1 MYALFKIIA
10 ASIAV
15 RALFIGLAVLAVSQD
30 QKPVIVFRP
39 FGPAPRWGKGE
50 LQGRTYRNASLGIQ
64 LTPPPSL
71 EFTSPEVKG
80 APGTLPLLVTI
91 TAMSEPNASMARKVM
106 TFSSDAL
113 AYYPSTRRSTDAY
126 MLRIVRSQQN
136 NGYEQ
141 VESTS
146 QEKLGGVVFMRQDF
160 SKGDGYESIFVKAC
174 EAQALVFIFGGTDRE
189 VVDKLSKATELKID
203 PATSRCLPT
212 SGSRVQK

>member
-1 MYALFKIIA
+1 
-10 ASIAV
+10 
-15 RALFIGLAVLAVSQD
+15 
-30 QKPVIVFRP
+30 
-39 FGPAPRWGKGE
+39 
-50 LQGRTYRNASLGIQ
+50 
-64 LTPPPSL
+64 
-71 EFTSPEVKG
+71 
-80 APGTLPLLVTI
+80 
-91 TAMSEPNASMARKVM
+91 M